1 MSEVNKLTF
10 SEKEFCEQVG
20 LSRISV
26 WRLRKAGKI
35 SYLQIGGSVKYTT
48 RHVEE
53 FIRSH
58 ERQASKKAEV

>member
-1 MSEVNKLTF
+1 MSEVHKILN
-10 SEKEFCEQVG
+10 EKEFCEQIG

-35 SYLQIGGSVKYTT
+35 SYLQIGGSVKYTM

-53 FIRSH
+53 FIRLH
-58 ERQASKKAEV
+58 ERQAMRKAEG